1 MGYSVMFIMRKSVKK
16 KLSLGLE
23 VNAVKS
29 YEAGKARP

>member
-16 KLSLGLE
+16 KLSQGFKI
-23 VNAVKS
+23 NAVTS